1 MKRLLDLSSVSTP
14 QLLEIKKVLSA
25 GVLAQAEIDNNG
37 DSTVAQLCHKSP
49 PKGYPKEKG
58 QYGDPECYR
67 YPINTK
73 TRCLTAWRYVHQEQN
88 KSILGGKFKKV
99 ESKIRSYAKK
109 HYNLDLQ
116 VGESEELDWEQIFMD
131 YYDAETMGERCELI
145 DLEPED
151 SDEASKREVNKTMED
166 KERILALEQEIKDLK
181 VEKETWSTEK
191 SGLEVKALKEEKETF
206 IAEKAELETKASQVE
221 TLTKEL
227 SDQKEELE
235 TLRKFKTDTD
245 ESAEKADKLK
255 GIKAKLDEAKI
266 DADIETEADYWLSMT
281 EDTLDKT
288 IAKMGE
294 LKKGA
299 QASASIKVPPVGG
312 ENESDARTVV
322 SDGFKE
328 LRQAKGGN

>member
-1 MKRLLDLSSVSTP
+1 MKRLLDLNGVSTP
-14 QLLEIKKVLSA
+14 QLLEIRKVLSA
-25 GVLAQAEIDNNG
+25 GIPASAEDNN
-37 DSTVAQLCHKSP
+37 DNDNSTVAQLCHKSP

-67 YPINTK
+67 YPLNTK
-73 TRCLTAWRYVHQEQN
+73 ARCLAAWRYVHQEGN

-109 HYNLDLQ
+109 NYNLDLQ
-116 VGESEELDWEQIFMD
+116 VGESEEFDWEQAFME

-151 SDEASKREVNKTMED
+151 SDEASNREVDKNMED
-166 KERILALEQEIKDLK
+166 KERIEALEQEVKDLK
-181 VEKETWSTEK
+181 GEKATLSTEKETWATEK
-191 SGLEVKALKEEKETF
+191 SDLEE
-206 IAEKAELETKASQVE
+206 KASQVE

-235 TLRKFKTDTD
+235 TLRKFKTDAD
-245 ESAEKADKLK
+245 EAAEKAERIKS
-255 GIKAKLDEAKI
+255 IKAKLNEAEI
-266 DADIETEADYWLSMT
+266 EADVETDADYWLSMT

-299 QASASIKVPPVGG
+299 SASASIKVPPVNG
-312 ENESDARTVV
+312 EDESDARAVV
-322 SDGFKE
+322 AEGLKE
-328 LRQAKGGN
+328 HKQAKGGS